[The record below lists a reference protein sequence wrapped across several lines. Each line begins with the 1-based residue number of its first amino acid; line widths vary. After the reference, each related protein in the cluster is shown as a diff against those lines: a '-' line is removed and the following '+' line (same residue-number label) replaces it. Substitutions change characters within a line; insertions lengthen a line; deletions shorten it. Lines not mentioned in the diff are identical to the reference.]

1 MPVTNPSLRKS
12 MAGET
17 TALAKPVMGTSVP
30 APPKRAS
37 LLYRFSPVSRAERN
51 TSVQEVAVPAVFSSR
66 PAAVQPF
73 RISWPTTQMAPPTT
87 KARTVSFSS
96 GDLGAFCFTYCW
108 YSCGVIFIENPLQAI
123 FP

>member
-1 MPVTNPSLRKS
+1 

-66 PAAVQPF
+66 PAAVPAVQD
-73 RISWPTTQMAPPTT
+73 QLAHHADGPPTT

-108 YSCGVIFIENPLQAI
+108 YSCGVIFH
-123 FP
+123 

>member
-1 MPVTNPSLRKS
+1 

-51 TSVQEVAVPAVFSSR
+51 TSVQEVAVPAVQDQLAHHADG
-66 PAAVQPF
+66 PAHYKGQD
-73 RISWPTTQMAPPTT
+73 RILQQ
-87 KARTVSFSS
+87 RR
-96 GDLGAFCFTYCW
+96 LGGLLLHILLVFLRRH
-108 YSCGVIFIENPLQAI
+108 IH
-123 FP
+123 